1 VSRLRKTPQPFR
13 WTAIP
18 IAFTQGTAASVNLA
32 SYLSNPQARTITY
45 STVGTLPTGV
55 TLAGSTVSYN
65 GTAVAAT
72 VSVRFRASSGTYEAD
87 SDLTTVSIAPVVG
100 NSDPVWL
107 TPTNLGTI
115 TANTPFSFTLTA
127 ADPDSDP
134 ISFIVGALPG
144 AATATPQTQSGTTRG
159 IVVAGTGLSAGT
171 YTFTINADDEPPLGQ
186 VTGLLASAASSSAI
200 GLSWTSVSAATRYEV
215 QRSLTGVDAWTSLG
229 TVTTTSRTDTGLQAS
244 TQYFYR
250 VRAENAT
257 QVGEFSAA
265 ASATTLS
272 VSANADQ
279 DWIARSNYQGVVWAH
294 DFRYAEEGTAFVDI
308 PTDLTQIDPDA
319 RPAGYSVGGAICHNI
334 PGNPFANLV
343 SIEALTNSTARI
355 TVESSIDLD
364 IAYPVHDEWVRIC
377 CTWGDSTGSSPGSPS
392 STMPSP
398 FSLLHDKRN
407 GGGGETMR
415 WKVIAIHSPTVFDIE
430 TINSPSNLDG
440 NVTTLVPGAFYF
452 GQTDGTLAGTDVV
465 QRARVAQGGW
475 TRLFSAFQ
483 SGHGLPVPDRGL
495 TAPEFTQS
503 ANPFPARVY
512 PAWSTNRDNDWRKDY
527 YGHSIYTD
535 RLDNWP
541 DRHGNPQTDNY
552 RGSDFWIQW
561 RVKIEGTRYQ
571 ASTDPMRN
579 HLGLKYFGIW
589 NAGPTPRHEVVWSD
603 LNVQPCPPASVQLNE
618 NLPASAG
625 GFVGGYTGASVTQK
639 FYADSGAQGSQMQR
653 GGDFTNCI
661 LGRNNAWADEAA
673 DCFRIPPDEWV
684 TFLCHVTPG
693 LHHPAG
699 SSDPPTGW
707 PTAAD
712 ITKGTGIQLWGAT
725 QSRIDSMR
733 NAGLEPTYQCIY
745 NKVGATAFPFTFNGL
760 NGDGTDNTD
769 LSKPINAEI
778 SPPAWNE
785 IRYWAYQNFIPQLFA
800 YRRWMT
806 QLIFKKGIGIQNEAL
821 TTTSLD
827 PHVDGIPCPRY

>member
-294 DFRYAEEGTAFVDI
+294 DFRYAEEGPAFLDRLD
-308 PTDLTQIDPDA
+308 DLTQIDPDA
-319 RPAGYSVGGAICHNI
+319 RPAGYSVGGAITHSI
-334 PGNPFANLV
+334 PGNPLATLV
-343 SIEALTNSTARI
+343 SIEALTTSTARV
-355 TVESSIDLD
+355 TVESSLDLD
-364 IAYPVHDEWVRIC
+364 VDYALHPEWVRFGLPWINMLN
-377 CTWGDSTGSSPGSPS
+377 GPQESTSADP
-392 STMPSP
+392 MAIA
-398 FSLLHDKRN
+398 LHDSRN
-407 GGGGETMR
+407 GGGGQCIR
-415 WKVIAIHSPTVFDIE
+415 FRVIAVHSPTVFDIS
-430 TINSPSNLDG
+430 TDQQTDLDPSPVL
-440 NVTTLVPGAFYF
+440 TPGAIFT
-452 GQTDGTLAGTDVV
+452 GRPGTSLRDRDVV
-465 QRARVAQGGW
+465 QRGRVAQGGW
-475 TRLFSAFQ
+475 TRVFSAFE

-495 TAPEFTQS
+495 TAPEFTRS
-503 ANPFPARVY
+503 SNPWPARTY
-512 PAWSTNRDNDWRKDY
+512 PTWTDSRDNRWRKDY
-527 YGHSIYTD
+527 VGHANYAD
-535 RLDNWP
+535 RLANWP
-541 DRHGNPQTDNY
+541 DHNGVAQDGNMY
-552 RGSDFWIQW
+552 RGSDFWVQW
-561 RVKIEGTRYQ
+561 RLKIEGTRYQ
-571 ASTDPMRN
+571 ASTDVDRN
-579 HLGLKYFGIW
+579 FLGLKYFGVW
-589 NAGPTPRHEVVWSD
+589 TAGPTPRHEIVWSD
-603 LNVQPCPPASVQLNE
+603 LNVQRAPPATGYIGVTGTADE
-618 NLPASAG
+618 EFPASAG
-625 GFVGGYTGASVTQK
+625 GFVGGYSGGSASQK
-639 FYADSGAQGSQMQR
+639 FHAESGAAGTVMQR
-653 GGDFTNCI
+653 GGDFASTCVLKTN
-661 LGRNNAWADEAA
+661 NHWADEVT

-684 TFLCHVTPG
+684 VFLLHVIPG
-693 LHHPAG
+693 LNVTGMA
-699 SSDPPTGW
+699 GW
-707 PTAAD
+707 PTAVD
-712 ITKGTGIQLWGAT
+712 PTTGTALQLWGAT

-733 NAGLEPTYQCIY
+733 SAGLTPTYQCIY
-745 NKVGATAFPFTFNGL
+745 NKIGATAYPFAVNGA
-760 NGDGTDNTD
+760 GTLGTRYWD
-769 LSKPINAEI
+769 S
-778 SPPAWNE
+778 SPPGYNE
-785 IRYWAYQNFIPQLFA
+785 IRYWAYQNFIPQRFG

-806 QLIFKKGIGIQNEAL
+806 QMIFKMGAGTQNQDCTL
-821 TTTSLD
+821 TSFD
-827 PHVDGIPCPRY
+827 PHVDGIPCPLY